1 MVEGIQIRPV
11 RPGDEVAVVNLI
23 RELADFE
30 NLLDEMVASP
40 VDLREALFAENPAAE
55 ALIGEFDGAPVA
67 FALFFYTF
75 STFEGRKS
83 LYLEDLYVKPE
94 YRGRGFGTKFL
105 KTLARIAVDRDCARF
120 EWAALD
126 WNELAIRVY
135 KGIGAEPMDGWTT
148 FRLDGE
154 ALRNFS
160 GH

>member
-30 NLLDEMVASP
+30 KLLDEMVATP
-40 VDLREALFAENPAAE
+40 GDLREALFAENPAAE

-105 KTLARIAVDRDCARF
+105 KTLARIAVERECARF

-135 KGIGAEPMDGWTT
+135 KGIGAEAMDGWTT
-148 FRLDGE
+148 FRLDGK
-154 ALRNFS
+154 ALLDFS